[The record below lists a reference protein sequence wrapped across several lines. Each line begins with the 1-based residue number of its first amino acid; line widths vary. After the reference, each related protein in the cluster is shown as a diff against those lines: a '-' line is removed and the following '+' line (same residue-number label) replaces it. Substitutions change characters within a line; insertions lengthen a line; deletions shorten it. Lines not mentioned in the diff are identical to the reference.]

1 MKRRTIK
8 QLRASKS
15 ALASVS
21 RAHKREKSNRS
32 GASGDVMDFALMVAE
47 EARIAEMERV
57 APYLEEVEAN
67 LREMYLS
74 SGVLGAPLRSGEEI
88 ILDALQKIQVVLLYP
103 RSR

>member
-1 MKRRTIK
+1 MG
-8 QLRASKS
+8 L
-15 ALASVS
+15 
-21 RAHKREKSNRS
+21 
-32 GASGDVMDFALMVAE
+32 DFALLVAE

-74 SGVLGAPLRSGEEI
+74 SGVLGAPLRSDQAREI

>member
-1 MKRRTIK
+1 
-8 QLRASKS
+8 
-15 ALASVS
+15 
-21 RAHKREKSNRS
+21 
-32 GASGDVMDFALMVAE
+32 MDFALMVAE